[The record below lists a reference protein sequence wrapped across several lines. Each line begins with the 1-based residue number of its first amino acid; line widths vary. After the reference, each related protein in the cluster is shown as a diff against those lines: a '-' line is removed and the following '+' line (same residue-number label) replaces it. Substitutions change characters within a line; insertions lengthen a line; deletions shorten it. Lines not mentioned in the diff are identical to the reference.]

1 LAKVGIGMVGIQPS
15 EYWNMGMPELYAAIE
30 GFMEFNGAKEE
41 EPFGKKELKEMMEL
55 YPD

>member
-1 LAKVGIGMVGIQPS
+1 MVGIQPS